1 MINWGSAILG
11 AASSLLVSMFMLH
24 YQNWKANVRDRVSIF
39 YRARKQIRLNLEAL
53 DLSRSAP
60 DRKAIL
66 QEKIQFL
73 PAYPF
78 SNDDHTDEAF
88 RALSEYYDTELL
100 YAISGDINYSEFEK
114 ITSEQLRLLD
124 LMLNSW
130 TAPLQDGTI
139 LYYIKHI
146 ITGYIHD
153 LKLLWMYLKSKIP
166 NSNNPSQNN
175 NSE

>member
-78 SNDDHTDEAF
+78 SNDDHTTKHFAHCPNIM
-88 RALSEYYDTELL
+88 TQ
-100 YAISGDINYSEFEK
+100 NYFMQFPV
-114 ITSEQLRLLD
+114 I
-124 LMLNSW
+124 
-130 TAPLQDGTI
+130 
-139 LYYIKHI
+139 
-146 ITGYIHD
+146 
-153 LKLLWMYLKSKIP
+153 
-166 NSNNPSQNN
+166 
-175 NSE
+175 

>member
-114 ITSEQLRLLD
+114 NNFRTTPSPGSDAEFMDRSSTRWNISLLHQ
-124 LMLNSW
+124 
-130 TAPLQDGTI
+130 TYHYRVHP
-139 LYYIKHI
+139 
-146 ITGYIHD
+146 
-153 LKLLWMYLKSKIP
+153 
-166 NSNNPSQNN
+166 
-175 NSE
+175 